1 MTKQEVRRPLWL
13 SLAAGSTVAFA
24 GLALFFASSESVLRS
39 SFQTALNDRAEIHTK
54 QVRQVA
60 SIAPATPVSGSEDFW
75 LSAMRDGTTPVTKT
89 ISVGDQISLDLGGVH
104 RTLEVSTVSDFTP
117 QITQIDTSTT
127 PTHLVLVTARD
138 LNDSGAR
145 PVRFVME
152 IQQGGLPVVA
162 GGRSGRT
169 L

>member
-1 MTKQEVRRPLWL
+1 MTTQEVTRPVWL
-13 SLAAGSTVAFA
+13 GLAAGSTVVFA
-24 GLALFFASSESVLRS
+24 GLALFFASSESFLRS
-39 SFQTALNDRAEIHTK
+39 SFQTALNDRAESHTK
-54 QVRQVA
+54 QIRAVA

-75 LSAMRDGTTPVTKT
+75 LSAMRDGTTPVTKA
-89 ISVGDQISLDLGGVH
+89 ISVGDQISMDLGGVH

-127 PTHLVLVTARD
+127 PSRLVLVTAHD
-138 LNDSGAR
+138 LNDSAAR

-162 GGRSGRT
+162 GARNGRT

>member
-1 MTKQEVRRPLWL
+1 MTKQEVTRPLWL
-13 SLAAGSTVAFA
+13 GLAAGSTVAFA

-54 QVRQVA
+54 QVSHVA
-60 SIAPATPVSGSEDFW
+60 SLAPATPVSGSEDFW
-75 LSAMRDGTTPVTKT
+75 LSAMRDGTTPVTKAV
-89 ISVGDQISLDLGGVH
+89 SVGDQISLDLGGVH

-117 QITQIDTSTT
+117 QITQIDTSKT

>member
-1 MTKQEVRRPLWL
+1 MTKQEVTRPLWL
-13 SLAAGSTVAFA
+13 GLAAGSTVAFA

-60 SIAPATPVSGSEDFW
+60 SLAPTTPVSGSEDFW
-75 LSAMRDGTTPVTKT
+75 LSAMRDGTTPVTKAV
-89 ISVGDQISLDLGGVH
+89 SVGDQISLDLGGVH

-117 QITQIDTSTT
+117 QITQIDTSKT

-162 GGRSGRT
+162 GGRGGRT

>member
-1 MTKQEVRRPLWL
+1 MTTQEVTRPLWL
-13 SLAAGSTVAFA
+13 GLAAGSTVVFA

-39 SFQTALNDRAEIHTK
+39 SFQTALSDRAAINTQQFK
-54 QVRQVA
+54 RVA
-60 SIAPATPVSGSEDFW
+60 SVAPAAPVAGSEDFW
-75 LSAMRDGTTPVTKT
+75 LSAMRDGATPVTKS

-138 LNDSGAR
+138 LNDSAAH